1 MKRNILIMNQAQCL
15 TSCIVHLADSANFE
29 GVTSNIRCSGLT
41 VSCFE
46 SPNDTIHVTVISLQL
61 PPLIPLI
68 DCLLHVFFEKG
79 AKSFHFAEKG
89 RFWGFFWGFWRVF
102 GGDILK

>member
-1 MKRNILIMNQAQCL
+1 MIERSTFANSKYISAASL
-15 TSCIVHLADSANFE
+15 TRQRDAAATYLQN
-29 GVTSNIRCSGLT
+29 
-41 VSCFE
+41 
-46 SPNDTIHVTVISLQL
+46 VISLQF